1 MNASRYIL
9 DTLRIDTIATPN
21 QVRIFELLCMGYTVC
36 TEKCKFNMFPGLVYE
51 WETPEDLIEIAN
63 RNEYLHP
70 TEAYRE
76 MTYTDEAY
84 GQYVNN
90 LIKLQS

>member
-1 MNASRYIL
+1 
-9 DTLRIDTIATPN
+9 
-21 QVRIFELLCMGYTVC
+21 
-36 TEKCKFNMFPGLVYE
+36 MFPGLVYE

>member
-1 MNASRYIL
+1 
-9 DTLRIDTIATPN
+9 
-21 QVRIFELLCMGYTVC
+21 
-36 TEKCKFNMFPGLVYE
+36 MFPGLVYE

-70 TEAYRE
+70 TEAYKE

-90 LIKLQS
+90 LIKLQSWEHYYVPSAGLNNWNGIQWLKEI